1 MKFFQKFKVGY
12 IQTCTRLESMWHPK
26 GGHHSVFF
34 THEWTSSIMDEN
46 IYNDEK
52 LHIMNENICSHMTCI
67 HDYVD
72 NDGENVICESSWMF
86 YNI

>member
-1 MKFFQKFKVGY
+1 
-12 IQTCTRLESMWHPK
+12 
-26 GGHHSVFF
+26 
-34 THEWTSSIMDEN
+34 MDEN

-72 NDGENVICESSWMF
+72 NDGENVICESS
-86 YNI
+86 